1 MHVGC
6 AKLHDLGDAYTCTR
20 NPLTQWESGRP
31 WVSRS
36 LSWSWGHLFLISITN
51 FLSHVFFLSLD
62 IRINGWETKET
73 LPAATNYSIALLPFL
88 IHKCVKCLRNK
99 KHIRKKKE
107 ILQRSRNLPTCW
119 HSEAVGAYRNFLSL
133 SLYPKV

>member
-99 KHIRKKKE
+99 KHIRKKK
-107 ILQRSRNLPTCW
+107 RNSTAQQKFAHLLTLGGC
-119 HSEAVGAYRNFLSL
+119 GRLSQFSI
-133 SLYPKV
+133 SLTVS